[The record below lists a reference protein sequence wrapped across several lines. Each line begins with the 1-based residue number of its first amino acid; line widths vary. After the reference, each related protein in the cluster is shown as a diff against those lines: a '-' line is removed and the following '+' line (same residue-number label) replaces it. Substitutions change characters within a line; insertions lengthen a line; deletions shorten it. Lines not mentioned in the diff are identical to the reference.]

1 MSDREGNMWAAL
13 ISLLGPLL
21 LQKLGLFGGTD
32 DTTTQE
38 NTGTTTTTALPTGYQ
53 SPTLGLLDLLMQG
66 TLGQNLKTYS
76 NWGLPAG
83 KSIAPSYLDDFLGLI
98 GSSYTDLQK
107 KYTNPTPII
116 PTVPT
121 AEEKAVACRNKCLPY
136 GGVDSLGY
144 TTCYRTCIGGRG

>member
-107 KYTNPTPII
+107 KQTNPTPI
-116 PTVPT
+116 VPVET
-121 AEEKAVACRNKCLPY
+121 LATCRDKCEKDHPVWNDRKARCLSDCQWKY
-136 GGVDSLGY
+136 SGKE
-144 TTCYRTCIGGRG
+144 R